1 MRGRVIKFRPLKPS
15 DFYEIEAQPRHQR
28 LLTWLRANP
37 LSIRHMTEDPFSYTM
52 EVDGRAVATGGTTL
66 DNEIWALM
74 GGDMRRTLLPFT
86 RYSRAMI
93 EQHGPCWAAIDRT
106 VPSAVRWAKALRLR
120 LVHVDQTG
128 TMDKWAYLGDRS

>member
-1 MRGRVIKFRPLKPS
+1 MRVKFRPLKPS
-15 DFYEIEAQPRHQR
+15 DFYEIEAQPRHAW
-28 LLTWLRANP
+28 LLTWLKANP
-37 LSIRHMTEDPFSYTM
+37 LSLRNLADDPFSYTM
-52 EVDGRAVATGGTTL
+52 EVDGRAAAAGGTTV
-66 DNEIWALM
+66 NQEIWALM

-120 LVHVDQTG
+120 RVHVDQTG
-128 TMDKWAYLGDRS
+128 TMDKWAYEG

>member
-1 MRGRVIKFRPLKPS
+1 MTKSNIKFRPLKPS

-66 DNEIWALM
+66 DNEIWALN
-74 GGDMRRTLLPFT
+74 GWGYATHSPAVYPVLQGHDRAT
-86 RYSRAMI
+86 R
-93 EQHGPCWAAIDRT
+93 
-106 VPSAVRWAKALRLR
+106 AV
-120 LVHVDQTG
+120 
-128 TMDKWAYLGDRS
+128 LGRH

>member
-106 VPSAVRWAKALRLR
+106 VPFRGKMGQGSTPAFGSCRP
-120 LVHVDQTG
+120 DG
-128 TMDKWAYLGDRS
+128 NYG